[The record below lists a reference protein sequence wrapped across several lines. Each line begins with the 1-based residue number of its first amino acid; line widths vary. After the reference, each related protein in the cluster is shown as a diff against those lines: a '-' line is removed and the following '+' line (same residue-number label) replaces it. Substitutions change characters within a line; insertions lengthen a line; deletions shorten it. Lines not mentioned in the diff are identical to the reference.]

1 MSLTI
6 HAETDEAASS
16 ARITLQGRLDTVT
29 ALELEKQLEPL
40 LGGRYNPLVF
50 DLARLEFISSAG
62 IRILIRAR
70 KTIHELRGGIL
81 MVNLQPQIAKVFE
94 IIKALPGMSVFKDDA
109 ELDRYL
115 VAMQHRVREGL
126 KTAAG

>member
-6 HAETDEAASS
+6 HTETDDAAGS
-16 ARITLQGRLDTVT
+16 ARISLQGRLDTVT
-29 ALELEKQLEPL
+29 ALELEKRLEPL

-70 KTIHELRGGIL
+70 KTIQELRGGIL
-81 MVNLQPQIAKVFE
+81 MVNAQPQIAKVFE
-94 IIKALPGMSVFKDDA
+94 IIKALPGMSIFKDDA

-115 VAMQHRVREGL
+115 AAMQHRVREGF